1 MEINGIKARARLQ
14 PVKQSEDLHRW
25 ASGIRR
31 LALCLRFSPAQ
42 NQFSSLSQTIKATCS
57 FLQMTYCFQ
66 SGFGI
71 FYGMLKIKSGSQ
83 LPVSHF
89 CAESEGFE
97 PPDPLRSTVFKT
109 AAFDHSANSP
119 IYFPFVRDCKGTNIF
134 VTCKLFYSFCFI
146 FLLPWRNTCI
156 GRSEDRMLRRSHSYR
171 QS

>member
-1 MEINGIKARARLQ
+1 MLSLHIKAWANGIKRL
-14 PVKQSEDLHRW
+14 S
-25 ASGIRR
+25 SY
-31 LALCLRFSPAQ
+31 LRFSPAQ
-42 NQFSSLSQTIKATCS
+42 SQSSSISQTIKATCS
-57 FLQMTYCFQ
+57 FLQMTYYLR
-66 SGFGI
+66 SDFGI
-71 FYGMLKIKSGSQ
+71 FFGIRKLKSGSQ

-146 FLLPWRNTCI
+146 FSSSLAKYLYWKI
-156 GRSEDRMLRRSHSYR
+156 RR
-171 QS
+171 